1 MIPSMMIPMMIMLS
15 RFMPT
20 QPLHAVPADKIPT
33 KCRQVFSSSSYLD
46 IYNLIIIIIISYPP
60 KINVLTSSEW

>member
-1 MIPSMMIPMMIMLS
+1 MIPMRSMLS

-33 KCRQVFSSSSYLD
+33 KCRQVFLSSSYLV
-46 IYNLIIIIIISYPP
+46 I
-60 KINVLTSSEW
+60 

>member
-1 MIPSMMIPMMIMLS
+1 MVYIFDEDDVDKDDDGDDKDDDHNDKKVF

-33 KCRQVFSSSSYLD
+33 KCRQVFFQ
-46 IYNLIIIIIISYPP
+46 
-60 KINVLTSSEW
+60 

>member
-1 MIPSMMIPMMIMLS
+1 MGTSICTGGATNNDDDEDDDNVDENEDADGNTS

-33 KCRQVFSSSSYLD
+33 KCRQVLS
-46 IYNLIIIIIISYPP
+46 
-60 KINVLTSSEW
+60 